1 MIIVKKN
8 SSNEQSRLKIDLLRF
23 IVKITVVQPNEN
35 SIKWNSFKIDLQ
47 KLINFIK
54 TDLDS
59 ELMLFNEEANE
70 VIYVLA

>member
-1 MIIVKKN
+1 MTIVYYCTIFP
-8 SSNEQSRLKIDLLRF
+8 ELKIHQAQIF
-23 IVKITVVQPNEN
+23 I
-35 SIKWNSFKIDLQ
+35 
-47 KLINFIK
+47 IK